1 MMIRDYLKIASR
13 NIIRDKGYSFI
24 NIAGLAIGLA
34 CCIVILLWVQDELSY
49 DRFHQN
55 ARHLYRLNTRD
66 SRNPDQ
72 IIVSSSFALA
82 PRLKALYP
90 EVVHYSRYWYYGSTV
105 KYKNRSFKTHGRFC
119 IVDPAFFEMF
129 TFPFVKGDPETAL
142 TDRHS
147 VVVSDSTAKK
157 IFGDEDPLGKVLKVD
172 DAADFT
178 VTGVIKDA
186 PHNSHLQF
194 DYLSHIRLMPE
205 ERLTSQEFV
214 GPSYVLLD
222 KGASAEAFNRKI
234 AHLYREIDAET
245 TLQPYLQKFT
255 DIHLYR
261 WGRPGRIRY
270 VYIFS
275 IIALFILI
283 IACINFMNLATA
295 RSIHRAREIGIR
307 KVAGADR
314 LDIIK
319 QFLWEAIQSSF
330 VALVLA
336 LVLVELL
343 TPLFNS
349 LSGKQ
354 MGSVLSGGG
363 LVLSG
368 IIGLTLLTGL
378 LSGSY
383 PALFLSAYQPVK
395 VMRGDAGSGTKGA
408 VFRAVLV
415 VLQFSISVGLI
426 ICTIVIYVQLNYIKD
441 KDLGFDRDFVLSIAD
456 NPALRQRLGQ
466 FRNELLKNGDIVSV
480 TAASTLPNDVGQ
492 VMTINWQGNPNEDGI
507 AMRYAAVDHDFIR
520 TFGMEIVKGRDFS
533 REFATDADE
542 AYIVNETALKR
553 MELENPI
560 GKEIHFSTADGE
572 RYSHKGKIIG
582 VVRDFH
588 FRSLHE
594 EIGPFVLRIYPP
606 WFSYIFVKVRPGKV
620 TAALAYIEK
629 TANRMAPGHPFGIR
643 FLDDAVN
650 EMYRAEQQMGAIIN
664 AFAVLAILI
673 SCLGL
678 FGLASFMTEKRTREI
693 GIRKVLGSSVP
704 AVVSLLSRSFSKWV
718 LLANLVA
725 WPLAF
730 YAMNRWLQ
738 NFAYRTPIGIGVF
751 ILSALLALAIALFT
765 VSYQSIKAATTNP
778 ITTLRSP

>member
-1 MMIRDYLKIASR
+1 MNYLKIFFR
-13 NIIRDKGYSFI
+13 NITRDKGYSFI

-34 CCIVILLWVQDELSY
+34 CCIVILLWIQDELSY

-55 ARHLYRLNTRD
+55 AESLYRLNTRD

-72 IIVSSSFALA
+72 IVVSSSFALA

-90 EVVHYSRYWYYGSTV
+90 EVVHYCRYWYYGSTV
-105 KYKNRSFKTHGRFC
+105 KYKNRSFKAHGRFC

-129 TFPFVKGDPETAL
+129 TFPFVRGDPKTAL
-142 TDRHS
+142 ANRHS
-147 VVVSDSTAKK
+147 VVLSDSTAKK

-178 VTGVIKDA
+178 VTGVIKDV

-205 ERLTSQEFV
+205 ERLASPEFV

-222 KGASAEAFNRKI
+222 KGAPAEAFNRKI

-295 RSIHRAREIGIR
+295 RAVHRAREIGIR

-319 QFLWEAIQSSF
+319 QFLGESVQSSF

-368 IIGLTLLTGL
+368 IIGLTLFTGL

-395 VMRGDAGSGTKGA
+395 VMRGHSGSGTRGGI
-408 VFRAVLV
+408 FRAVLV

-426 ICTIVIYVQLNYIKD
+426 VCTIVIYIQLNYIKD

-456 NPALRQRLGQ
+456 NPALLQRLGQ
-466 FRNELLKNGDIVSV
+466 FRNELLKNSDIVSV

-492 VMTINWQGNPNEDGI
+492 VMAINWEGNPNEERIG
-507 AMRYAAVDHDFIR
+507 MRYAMVDHDFIR

-542 AYIVNETALKR
+542 AYIINETALKR
-553 MELENPI
+553 MELEAPI
-560 GKEIHFSTADGE
+560 GKEINFSADGD
-572 RYSHKGKIIG
+572 RYYHKGKIIG

-594 EIGPFVLRIYPP
+594 EIAPFVLRIYPP
-606 WFSYIFVKVRPGKV
+606 WFSHIFVKVRPGKV

-629 TANRMAPGHPFGIR
+629 TAKRVAPGNPFEIR

-650 EMYRAEQQMGAIIN
+650 EMYRSEQQMGSIIN
-664 AFAVLAILI
+664 AFTVLAVLI

-678 FGLASFMTEKRTREI
+678 FGLASFMTEKRSREI
-693 GIRKVLGSSVP
+693 GVRKVLGSSVP

-718 LLANLVA
+718 LLANLLA
-725 WPLAF
+725 WPAAF
-730 YAMNRWLQ
+730 YAMDRWLQ
-738 NFAYRTPIGIGVF
+738 NFAYRTSIGIGIF
-751 ILSALLALAIALFT
+751 IFSAVLALAIALFT

-778 ITTLRSP
+778 LTTLRSP